1 MSQEALL
8 NELVTVLRGQG
19 ARLDFLERR
28 INVDTRSFN
37 TGLNNSSINLSRFSS
52 GTSSAVGP
60 VIDFGLAA
68 ASGRARLQDFYSA
81 FNNIPILNF
90 ISGPAAGLMEYGNQ
104 LLYSYRDLTRSGA
117 GFGGSLKDM
126 MVSVAES
133 RLSMEQYNAMVR
145 INAETFASAPGGI
158 EQGINTFIKAQQ
170 NLMGSDSD
178 LRRELL
184 ALGYT
189 AEDTAVFLGDIMR
202 RQGNM
207 SVRGA
212 LNADQLTEAT
222 AAYAR
227 ELDMVSK
234 LTGKRK
240 EQVAEELR
248 KATEDAFFKRAQMGM
263 DKTQR
268 ILSDR
273 FMAQATMLGP
283 DMVQLM
289 QLVMSGADPVGTPE
303 YQRMMIQTNGAGEEM
318 LNLARSAM
326 QTRDANASLLPTMIK
341 SAASYAKLADQVGFT
356 TIATMKSRGDSLL
369 YNQEMLNF
377 ANRIQHLVDAG
388 MSEDQAAIKITEEA
402 QAATKR
408 QTDQSTNQALALAN
422 AEASIRDFGQ
432 QLTIVTSNILP
443 DLIGGLAAFSTTV
456 LGTTADAIKKSRAD
470 ITEISDAVKKAIK
483 TGNVQ
488 DLTNLGTKL
497 NKKFEDMLIQAYG
510 QFRGTAPAGTAPAGT
525 APAGTAPAGTAPAGT
540 APAGTAPADENSS
553 FIRTIVREA
562 WGVAKEEM
570 VKGANSTMGAVKDSF
585 TTNINGV
592 FNTINSSIRDRI
604 GLTPGRADGGATTPG
619 SYVVGERGP
628 EILNLGTTGDVISND
643 NLTKMLASTSNQNGM
658 KESIDQLNTTNSQM
672 LAAIRELVQINDR
685 TLTAT
690 RGLNGNLFAA

>member
-52 GTSSAVGP
+52 SSSSAIGP
-60 VIDFGLAA
+60 IVDFGLAA

-81 FNNIPILNF
+81 FNNIPIVNL

-117 GFGGSLKDM
+117 GFSGSLKDM

-443 DLIGGLAAFSTTV
+443 GLIGGLAAFSTTV
-456 LGTTADAIKKSRAD
+456 LGTTADAIKKSQAD

-510 QFRGTAPAGTAPAGT
+510 QFR
-525 APAGTAPAGTAPAGT
+525 GTAPAGT